1 MIAVCGQNDEPISWE
16 AVVEALQRFV
26 DSLDRDI
33 QRILL
38 VPPDYTRKH
47 SGAGRDCGTVVQH
60 AGRQAD

>member
-47 SGAGRDCGTVVQH
+47 SGAGRIVAQLYSMLG
-60 AGRQAD
+60 GR